1 MQKQADHDRPPA
13 PLQDPP
19 RSDEPCQPD
28 SSHTSRHGHS
38 ALSLHSRPARQQLR
52 GPPLINQKFK
62 AATYHS
68 DSLFTYDKNQRGAE
82 IPSILRGAPRPAQVT
97 PPGSGPRTFSS
108 NIHFLNRTS
117 SPDHKANRNFLARR
131 APADRATCHWP
142 RRRRALVPISGL

>member
-1 MQKQADHDRPPA
+1 MTPLPQVPPH
-13 PLQDPP
+13 
-19 RSDEPCQPD
+19 RDEPCWHD
-28 SSHTSRHGHS
+28 SSHTSPHGHP
-38 ALSLHSRPARQQLR
+38 ALSPHSRLAWQQLS
-52 GPPLINQKFK
+52 GPQQINQKFK

-82 IPSILRGAPRPAQVT
+82 IPSILRGSPRPAQVT